1 MFFRKFWLAVGCAV
15 ALVCGADAAE
25 KTVRVALA
33 GSSACQAYGNT
44 DPKLI
49 VGWGEVIGKFFKPGV
64 EIGNFAIS
72 GYSTK
77 MFIDKGQWQKLLNFK
92 PNYIVMSLGAN
103 DSKSDPA
110 RYTDPATTYRENLR
124 RFARDAEA
132 VGSEII
138 FITPNQSL
146 TFNRNGKIERKD
158 RIPYCEAMRKVAAD
172 LKKPCLN
179 LDLVQAEALEKI
191 GPEEGRKLYR
201 LIPEK
206 KMELDPSH
214 TNLAGAEMVAALI
227 VGELKK
233 SPSLLK
239 NQLK

>member
-1 MFFRKFWLAVGCAV
+1 MWKFWLAVICG
-15 ALVCGADAAE
+15 LVLFIQAEAAE

-33 GSSACQAYGNT
+33 GSSACQTYGNT

-49 VGWGEVIGKFFKPGV
+49 VGWGEVIGKYFKSGV

-77 MFIDKGQWQKLLNFK
+77 LFIDRGQWQRLLDFK
-92 PNYIVMSLGAN
+92 PDYIIMSLGAN
-103 DSKSDPA
+103 DSKPDPA
-110 RYTDPATTYRENLR
+110 RYTDPATTYSENLR
-124 RFARDAEA
+124 RFARDAES
-132 VGSEII
+132 VGAEII
-138 FITPNQSL
+138 FVTPNQSL
-146 TFNRNGKIERKD
+146 TFNKSGKIERKD

-172 LKKPCLN
+172 LKKTCLN

-191 GPEEGRKLYR
+191 GPEDGRKLYR

-206 KMELDPSH
+206 KMTLDPSH

-227 VGELKK
+227 ISELKK
-233 SPSLLK
+233 SSSKLK
-239 NQLK
+239 ENLE